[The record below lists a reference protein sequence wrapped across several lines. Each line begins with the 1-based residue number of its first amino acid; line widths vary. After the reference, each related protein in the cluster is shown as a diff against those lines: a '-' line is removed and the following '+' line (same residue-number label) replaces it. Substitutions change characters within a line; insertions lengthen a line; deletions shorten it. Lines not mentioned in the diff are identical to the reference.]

1 MRYRFLLAPMSP
13 LIRWLTIALWVLPL
27 CLGGFALIAKEWTTG
42 IVSLLLIA
50 IYGAVW
56 IWFRPAYFELCR
68 NHLEIKF
75 PGWRRRIP
83 ISDVSDIRV
92 ISQAT
97 FRREAG
103 WAMRIGAGGLWG
115 GFGWLWTSRRGLLE
129 FYISRLDRMVFI
141 ERFTGYS
148 ILITPEN
155 AEQMVETIQG
165 MVS

>member
-13 LIRWLTIALWVLPL
+13 LIRWLTIALWLLPL
-27 CLGGFALIAKEWTTG
+27 CLGGFALIANEWTTG
-42 IVSLLLIA
+42 IVSLLLMA
-50 IYGAVW
+50 IYGVVW
-56 IWFRPAYFELCR
+56 IGCRPAYFEVSR
-68 NHLEIKF
+68 SHLEIKF

-83 ISDVSDIRV
+83 IADVSGLRI

-129 FYISRLDRMVFI
+129 FYISRLDGMVWI
-141 ERFTGYS
+141 ERVTGCS
-148 ILITPEN
+148 LLITPEN

-165 MVS
+165 LLS